1 LLEPVMI
8 ATFGVPVRHLLAR
21 DARRR
26 LAWLLF
32 VPLLFSITTTRGEQ
46 PSASPAPPDHGP
58 TPIPLTIIPVEE
70 RTTIASV
77 QEIRASV
84 SRDQSSVADFASNVS
99 KLKSEIE
106 SRIGE
111 DMTLLTTNPT
121 LDLLPQLQSTWQNFA
136 DHLSALDHE
145 LADRSANLEKENS
158 RLNRLNETWQVTL
171 ESAKQPGTPQ
181 SVLNSVQSIIGSIGP
196 AQQATESARLQV
208 LTIQGDVAEQEAR
221 VGTTLAS
228 IEQSQNQALKSLLV
242 RDNPPIWSTELG
254 LSEWGTQSGTSFL
267 SEQWQASLAFLQ
279 RYAFA
284 FLVLPLL
291 IVLITALLLFMRRRL
306 QKMTAGK
313 QELQHAVP
321 LLDLPVSTALAIS
334 LLFLV
339 SIFPQAPRPMQV
351 VLGVVGIVPIVL
363 ILRKLIFAS
372 SYPILYAIVVLAVL
386 GEFRLGTAAYFP
398 NLSRILF
405 LAQML
410 FGSCFL
416 IWLLRSW
423 HLPEATLETH
433 GRLWRRIRAIAK
445 IGLIFMPVAFL
456 ANSFGYVQLGNLV
469 GLIFLRSVFVAAVLY
484 CVLRIVEGLIIIA
497 LQVRP
502 LGGLQ
507 VVNLHRPLLQRRI
520 LGVLTLLAFFFWL
533 SVTLNFFGLL
543 APVSAAVKAV
553 LDASVTIGSLT
564 ISVSGILGFVIAV
577 WASFLVSRFIRFL
590 LEEDVY
596 RHLRLAPGVPYAI
609 STMLHYAILLV
620 GFFIAL
626 GALGIDLTKITILAG
641 AFSVGVGFGLQNVI
655 NNFVSGLILLFE
667 RPIKIGD
674 MIDVGGIV
682 GEVRRIG
689 IRASVIRTADG
700 SEVIVPNGSLISS
713 QVTNWTFSDVLRA
726 LEISVNV
733 PEGVDSQR
741 VIELLKSAA
750 ANQEGIVK
758 EPAPQVY
765 IANFNSDTVTFQ
777 LRAWT
782 DQQQAWGQLRSDLSL
797 AIKDILAREKIGTAL
812 SGTRALR

>member
-1 LLEPVMI
+1 MI
-8 ATFGVPVRHLLAR
+8 ARLADR
-21 DARRR
+21 ASAMHRVARGARR
-26 LAWLLF
+26 LALLLIL
-32 VPLLFSITTTRGEQ
+32 PLAFSIDTTRGDQ
-46 PSASPAPPDHGP
+46 PSSAPTAPAPRP

-70 RTTIASV
+70 RTTAASL
-77 QEIRASV
+77 QEIEASV
-84 SRDQSSVADFASNVS
+84 SRDQSSASDFAGNVS

-106 SRIGE
+106 SRIAE
-111 DMTLLTTNPT
+111 DVKLLATNPT
-121 LDLLPQLQSTWQNFA
+121 LDLLPQLESTWQNFA
-136 DHLSALDHE
+136 DDLSALDHE
-145 LADRSANLEKENS
+145 LADRAASLEKKNS
-158 RLNRLNETWQVTL
+158 SLNRLNETWQTTL

-181 SVLNSVQSIIGSIGP
+181 SVLNSVQSIIGSIGS
-196 AQQATESARLQV
+196 ARQATGSAQFQV
-208 LTIQGDVAEQEAR
+208 LTVQGDLAEQEAR
-221 VGTTLAS
+221 VRTTLAS
-228 IEQSQNQALKSLLV
+228 IERLQRQALKNLLV
-242 RDNPPIWSTELG
+242 RDSPFIWSADLG
-254 LSEWGTQSGTSFL
+254 LSEWGKGSGTSFL
-267 SEQWQASLAFLQ
+267 HDQLQASLAFLQ

-284 FLVLPLL
+284 FLSLPLL
-291 IVLITALLLFMRRRL
+291 VALITALLGFIRRRVQNATMGDQDL
-306 QKMTAGK
+306 QQAM
-313 QELQHAVP
+313 P

-334 LLFLV
+334 LVFLV
-339 SIFPQAPRPMQV
+339 SIFPQAPRPLQV
-351 VLGVVGIVPIVL
+351 VLGLVGIVPIVL
-363 ILRKLIFAS
+363 ILRKLLFAS

-386 GEFRLGTAAYFP
+386 GDLRLGTAAYFP

-410 FGSCFL
+410 FGTGFL

-423 HLPEATLETH
+423 HLPAAALETH
-433 GRLWRRIRAIAK
+433 GRLWRRIRAIAR

-456 ANSFGYVQLGNLV
+456 ANGFGYVQLGNLV
-469 GLIFLRSVFVAAVLY
+469 GLIFLRSVFAAAVVY
-484 CVLRIVEGLIIIA
+484 SVLRIVEGLITIS

-502 LGGLQ
+502 LAALR

-520 LGVLTLLAFFFWL
+520 FGVLSLLAFFFWL

-543 APVSAAVKAV
+543 APLTAAGKAV
-553 LDASVTIGSLT
+553 LNASINIGSLT
-564 ISVSGILGFVIAV
+564 ISVDGILGFALAI
-577 WASFLVSRFIRFL
+577 WASFLVSKFIRFL

-596 RHLRLAPGVPYAI
+596 RHFNLAPGVSYAI
-609 STMLHYAILLV
+609 STMLQYAILFL
-620 GFFIAL
+620 GFVIAL

-674 MIDVGGIV
+674 MIDVGGVI

-689 IRASVIRTADG
+689 IRASVIRTAEG

-733 PEGVDSQR
+733 AEGVDPQR
-741 VIELLKSAA
+741 VTELLKSAA
-750 ANQEGIVK
+750 ANQPGIVK

-765 IANFNSDTVTFQ
+765 IGNFSTDTVTFQ

-782 DQQQAWGQLRSDLSL
+782 DQQRAWAQLRSDLSL
-797 AIKDILAREKIGTAL
+797 AIKDIFAREKIRL
-812 SGTRALR
+812 SAV

>member
-1 LLEPVMI
+1 MLAPVMI
-8 ATFGVPVRHLLAR
+8 AKFGALARHLRKLG
-21 DARRR
+21 ARRR
-26 LAWLLF
+26 LALLLF
-32 VPLLFSITTTRGEQ
+32 LPLLFSIATTRAEQ
-46 PSASPAPPDHGP
+46 PSASPAQPDHGP
-58 TPIPLTIIPVEE
+58 TPIPLPIIPVEE
-70 RTTIASV
+70 RTTTASV
-77 QEIRASV
+77 QEIRANV
-84 SRDQSSVADFASNVS
+84 SRDQSSVADFAGNVS

-111 DMTLLTTNPT
+111 DMTLLATNPT
-121 LDLLPQLQSTWQNFA
+121 LDLLPQLESTWQNFA
-136 DHLSALDHE
+136 DSLSTLDHE
-145 LADRSANLEKENS
+145 LADRAASLEKENS

-171 ESAKQPGTPQ
+171 GSAKQPSTPQ
-181 SVLNSVQSIIGSIGP
+181 SVLNSVQSIIDSIGP
-196 AQQATESARLQV
+196 ARKATESAQFQV
-208 LTIQGDVAEQEAR
+208 LTVQGDVAEQEAR
-221 VGTTLAS
+221 VRTTVAS
-228 IEQSQNQALKSLLV
+228 IEQSQSQALKSLLV
-242 RDNPPIWSTELG
+242 GDNPPIWSSELG
-254 LSEWGTQSGTSFL
+254 LNKWGTQSGTSFL
-267 SEQWQASLAFLQ
+267 SEQSQASLAFLQ

-291 IVLITALLLFMRRRL
+291 IVVVTVLLQFIRRRL
-306 QKMTAGK
+306 EKVGK
-313 QELQHAVP
+313 QDLQHAMP
-321 LLDLPVSTALAIS
+321 LLELPVSTALAIS
-334 LLFLV
+334 LVFLL

-363 ILRKLIFAS
+363 ILRKLIFAG
-372 SYPILYAIVVLAVL
+372 SYPILFAIVILAVL
-386 GEFRLGTAAYFP
+386 GQFRLGTAAYFP

-405 LAQML
+405 LTQML

-416 IWLLRSW
+416 IWLLWSW
-423 HLPEATLETH
+423 RLPEATVETH

-456 ANSFGYVQLGNLV
+456 ANSFGYVQLGNLA

-484 CVLRIVEGLIIIA
+484 SVLRIVEGLIIIG

-502 LGGLQ
+502 LGGLR

-520 LGVLTLLAFFFWL
+520 LGVLSLLAFFFWL
-533 SVTLNFFGLL
+533 IVTLNFFGLL
-543 APVSAAVKAV
+543 APVTAAGKAV

-564 ISVSGILGFVIAV
+564 ISVNGILGFAIAV

-596 RHLRLAPGVPYAI
+596 RHFRLAAGVPYAI
-609 STMLHYAILLV
+609 STMLHYAILLL

-726 LEISVNV
+726 FEISVNV
-733 PEGVDSQR
+733 AEGADLQR

-750 ANQEGIVK
+750 ANQPGIVK

-765 IANFNSDTVTFQ
+765 IANFNSETVAFQ

-797 AIKDILAREKIGTAL
+797 AIKDTLAREKIGTAL
-812 SGTRALR
+812 TGTRALR

>member
-1 LLEPVMI
+1 VFLL
-8 ATFGVPVRHLLAR
+8 
-21 DARRR
+21 
-26 LAWLLF
+26 
-32 VPLLFSITTTRGEQ
+32 
-46 PSASPAPPDHGP
+46 
-58 TPIPLTIIPVEE
+58 
-70 RTTIASV
+70 
-77 QEIRASV
+77 
-84 SRDQSSVADFASNVS
+84 
-99 KLKSEIE
+99 
-106 SRIGE
+106 
-111 DMTLLTTNPT
+111 
-121 LDLLPQLQSTWQNFA
+121 
-136 DHLSALDHE
+136 
-145 LADRSANLEKENS
+145 
-158 RLNRLNETWQVTL
+158 
-171 ESAKQPGTPQ
+171 
-181 SVLNSVQSIIGSIGP
+181 
-196 AQQATESARLQV
+196 
-208 LTIQGDVAEQEAR
+208 
-221 VGTTLAS
+221 
-228 IEQSQNQALKSLLV
+228 SLL
-242 RDNPPIWSTELG
+242 
-254 LSEWGTQSGTSFL
+254 
-267 SEQWQASLAFLQ
+267 
-279 RYAFA
+279 
-284 FLVLPLL
+284 
-291 IVLITALLLFMRRRL
+291 
-306 QKMTAGK
+306 
-313 QELQHAVP
+313 
-321 LLDLPVSTALAIS
+321 
-334 LLFLV
+334 
-339 SIFPQAPRPMQV
+339 PQAPRPMQV

-363 ILRKLIFAS
+363 ILRKLLFAS
-372 SYPILYAIVVLAVL
+372 SYPILYAIVVLAFL

-405 LAQML
+405 LTQML
-410 FGSCFL
+410 FGSGFL

-423 HLPEATLETH
+423 RLPAAALETH

-456 ANSFGYVQLGNLV
+456 TNGFGYVQLGNLV

-484 CVLRIVEGLIIIA
+484 SVLRIVEGLIIIA

-502 LGGLQ
+502 LAALRI
-507 VVNLHRPLLQRRI
+507 VNLHRALLQRRI
-520 LGVLTLLAFFFWL
+520 LGVLSLLAFFFFWL

-543 APVSAAVKAV
+543 APVSAAGKAV

-564 ISVSGILGFVIAV
+564 ISVDGILGFAIAV
-577 WASFLVSRFIRFL
+577 WASFLVSGFIRFL

-596 RHLRLAPGVPYAI
+596 RHFRLAPGVPYAI
-609 STMLHYAILLV
+609 STMLHYAILLL
-620 GFFIAL
+620 GFVIAL

-674 MIDVGGIV
+674 MIDVGGII

-733 PEGVDSQR
+733 AEGVDPQR

-750 ANQEGIVK
+750 ANQPGIVK

-765 IANFNSDTVTFQ
+765 IANFSTDTVTFQ

-782 DQQQAWGQLRSDLSL
+782 DQQQAWAQLRSDLSL

-812 SGTRALR
+812 AGTSGLSLGTLQPLGRTSK